1 MFDFRQLRYFIA
13 VAEELSFTRAA
24 IRLHISQPP
33 LSQQIQA
40 LERDLGVSLLERSK
54 RKVVLTEPGRVFLEQ
69 ARQILTQ
76 AELARSRTTAAAAG
90 HGGQL
95 RLAYTLSVSFHPALP
110 RTLLRHRQAAPDVN
124 IQLCEMYTEPQ
135 FAALLANEIDVGF
148 VRDEPRHQQDSRQLQ
163 LRVLDRE
170 PLLLALPSSH
180 PLAERKELQMGD
192 VAGEAFVSQP
202 RELAATLHKRLTTLA
217 GAAGFQPRIVQQ
229 TQQINGL
236 LALVAAGVGL
246 ALVPATMRAVHLAG
260 VSYVPLADR
269 AAHLLLA
276 VASRAG
282 DPSPVLAQFLAT
294 VEAAVGDTRFRDL

>member
-54 RKVVLTEPGRVFLEQ
+54 RKVALTEPGQVFLEQ
-69 ARQILTQ
+69 ARQILAQ
-76 AELARSRTTAAAAG
+76 AELARSRTAAVAAG
-90 HGGQL
+90 HSGQL
-95 RLAYTLSVSFHPALP
+95 RLAYTVSVSFHPALP
-110 RTLLRHRQAAPDVN
+110 RALLRHRQAAPEVS

-148 VRDEPRHQQDSRQLQ
+148 VRDEPRHIQDARQLQ

-180 PLAERKELQMGD
+180 PLATREELRMAD
-192 VAGEAFVSQP
+192 VADEAFVTQP
-202 RELAATLHKRLTTLA
+202 RELAATLHDRLRKLA
-217 GAAGFQPRIVQQ
+217 GEAGFQPRIVQQ
-229 TQQINGL
+229 AQQINGL
-236 LALVAAGVGL
+236 LALVAAGLGL
-246 ALVPATMRAVHLAG
+246 ALVPATMRVVHLAG
-260 VSYVPLADR
+260 VSYVPLADHS
-269 AAHLLLA
+269 AHLLLA
-276 VASRAG
+276 VASRIG

-294 VEAAVGDTRFRDL
+294 VEQSAAGPGG